1 MPGLLTDY
9 VAMIHA
15 VLDAHEAADIE
26 PYAMMA
32 EELAHHVLRTM
43 WDERSGACVDRAH
56 EADEVGLLRDRRT
69 PFVAN
74 CEAARAFARV
84 AAHLHGRGFASRAEE
99 TARAMAPLAA
109 GQGPLAAHYVLA
121 MRELSVRP

>member
-1 MPGLLTDY
+1 MPASIGRTR
-9 VAMIHA
+9 
-15 VLDAHEAADIE
+15 
-26 PYAMMA
+26 
-32 EELAHHVLRTM
+32 LAKS
-43 WDERSGACVDRAH
+43 D
-56 EADEVGLLRDRRT
+56 LLRDRRT

-74 CEAARAFARV
+74 CEAVRAFARV
-84 AAHLHGRGFASRAEE
+84 ARISTEGEFASRAEE